1 MKRLFT
7 LLLAVLLMG
16 TLVACTNDKQTASES
31 SAISQISSEGYKAV
45 DLTVMGLKGPTGM
58 GLSKLMDNAEAK
70 TAANN
75 YTFKLTGDP
84 TEVAAA
90 VVKGEVDLAAVPTNL
105 ASTLYKKTN
114 GKIQVIALNTLGVLY
129 MLEDG
134 NTINSVADLAGKTV
148 YATGEGSTPEY
159 ILNYILKANGLDPE
173 KDLTIKWMGEHA
185 ELVSAMAT
193 GKTVLGM
200 LPEPNVSTAMS
211 NNAKLRIALN
221 MTEEWKKATSAAG
234 DPTVL
239 TQGCLIVRKEVLDT
253 NPAAIEKFLEEY
265 KASVD
270 YVNADPAAASQI
282 IAKHGIVPK
291 APLAQKAIPNCNIC
305 CITGAE
311 MKASLSAFLKVLYE
325 ADPTSVGGQ
334 LPNDA
339 FYYTK

>member
-7 LLLAVLLMG
+7 LLLVVLLVG
-16 TLVACTNDKQTASES
+16 TLCACGNDTQTSSVSSAVSETSSES
-31 SAISQISSEGYKAV
+31 YTPA

-58 GLSKLMDNAEAK
+58 GLSKLMADTDAK

-90 VVKGEVDLAAVPTNL
+90 VIKGEVDLAAVPTNL
-105 ASTLYKKTN
+105 AATLYKKTE
-114 GKIQVIALNTLGVLY
+114 GKVQVIALNTLGVLY

-134 NTINSVADLAGKTV
+134 NTINSVQDLAGKTV

-159 ILNYILKANGLDPE
+159 ILNYILTANGLDPK

-185 ELVSAMAT
+185 ELVSAMAS

-211 NNAKLRIALN
+211 NNSKLRIALN
-221 MTEEWKKATSAAG
+221 MTEEWKKATAAAG
-234 DPTVL
+234 DSTVL
-239 TQGCLIVRKEVLDT
+239 TQGCLVVRKAVLEQ
-253 NPAAIEKFLEEY
+253 NPTAIEKFLEEY

-270 YVNADPAAASQI
+270 YVNGDPAAASQI
-282 IAKHGIVPK
+282 IAKYGIVPK

-305 CITGAE
+305 CITGEE
-311 MKASLSAFLKVLYE
+311 MKTSLSAFLKVLYD
-325 ADPTSVGGQ
+325 ADPTSVGGS
-334 LPNDA
+334 LPDDA